1 MRWIL
6 RRTDTLAELFVIYL
20 GIIVLAA
27 LGYMATEGASVR
39 DSLWWAI
46 VTATTTGYG
55 DIAPKT
61 DAGRLVGALLMHA
74 SLFLIAPLIIVRMTQ
89 RLLEDRDAFTH
100 EEQEALK
107 QQQAEIHV
115 LLTTIQ
121 ARLDAEAANAVK
133 ASGAGTG

>member
-6 RRTDTLAELFVIYL
+6 RRTDTLVELFAIYL
-20 GIIVLAA
+20 GIVVLAA
-27 LGYMATEGASVR
+27 LGYMAFEGGALR
-39 DSLWWAI
+39 DALWWAV

-61 DAGRLVGALLMHA
+61 DAGRVVGALLMHA
-74 SLFLIAPLIIVRMTQ
+74 SVFLIAPLIIVRMTQ

-107 QQQAEIHV
+107 AQQAEIAA

-121 ARLDAEAANAVK
+121 ARLDKEAAERA
-133 ASGAGTG
+133 

>member
-6 RRTDTLAELFVIYL
+6 RRTDTVAELFAIYVGVL
-20 GIIVLAA
+20 LLAA
-27 LGYMATEGASVR
+27 VGYSVTEGGSFR
-39 DSLWWAI
+39 DALWWAV

-61 DAGRLVGALLMHA
+61 DAGRLVAVLLMHT
-74 SLFLIAPLIIVRMTQ
+74 SLFFIAPLLIVRMTQ

-100 EEQEALK
+100 EEQETLK
-107 QQQAEIHV
+107 AQQAEIHT

-121 ARLDAEAANAVK
+121 ARLDAEAA
-133 ASGAGTG
+133 AGPPSDR